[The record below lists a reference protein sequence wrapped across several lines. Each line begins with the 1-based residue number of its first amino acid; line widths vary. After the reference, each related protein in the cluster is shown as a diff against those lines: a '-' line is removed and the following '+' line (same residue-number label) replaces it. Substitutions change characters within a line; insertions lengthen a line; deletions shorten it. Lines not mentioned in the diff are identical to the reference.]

1 MYTTTTLSIVCCR
14 LQVLHIPA
22 TPICETCTP
31 VIVQRAAQ
39 TRTSHHRWVK
49 LARLGVGREEH
60 RFDHLRPFGLLQFL
74 VLPGRSHV
82 LPPMRTLILRP
93 VFRVNGSA
101 NTAPFAP
108 DTLNLGSETNA
119 TFVESTTWLLGIE
132 TSGVGIRTE
141 TLFHPS
147 HHVGYRGN
155 RGEADV
161 GCFEMVPELI

>member
-1 MYTTTTLSIVCCR
+1 MLRTTTSVAWSSYTYMCTMYSGHIV
-14 LQVLHIPA
+14 HH
-22 TPICETCTP
+22 
-31 VIVQRAAQ
+31 
-39 TRTSHHRWVK
+39 TSRSRPFHHRWVK

-60 RFDHLRPFGLLQFL
+60 RFDHLRPFGLLHCL
-74 VLPGRSHV
+74 VLPGYLFV
-82 LPPMRTLILRP
+82 LPVIYDLIPKTFLRVDGRAKTEP
-93 VFRVNGSA
+93 S
-101 NTAPFAP
+101 AP
-108 DTLNLGSETNA
+108 DTLNPGFETNA